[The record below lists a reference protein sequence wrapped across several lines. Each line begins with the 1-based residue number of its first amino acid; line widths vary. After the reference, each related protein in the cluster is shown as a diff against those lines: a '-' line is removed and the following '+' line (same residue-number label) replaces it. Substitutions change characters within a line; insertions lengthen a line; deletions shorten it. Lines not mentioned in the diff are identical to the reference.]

1 MNYFFIIV
9 IIGFLIFIHELGH
22 FVFAKASGIAIETFS
37 VGFGPKI
44 FKRNIK
50 GTEYCISAVPLG
62 GYILPAIKDESE
74 FYKIPVLKR
83 IIFCIG
89 GPLANVILP
98 VIILIVAG
106 IFNSSTSIAGIFIN
120 PFIQIFN
127 NLFNIIKAIPSM
139 FSSPEHLSGIVGI
152 ISIGSKI
159 IASNTYMAINL
170 LISLSLS
177 LAVFNMLPIPA
188 LDGGKIILYLLEKI
202 HPKLL
207 KIQLPATIA
216 GWVLIAGLTVYVT
229 IKDVVKIFA

>member
-37 VGFGPKI
+37 VGFGTKI
-44 FKRNIK
+44 FKRKIH
-50 GTEYCISAVPLG
+50 GTEYCISVIPLG

-83 IIFCIG
+83 IIFCVG
-89 GPLANVILP
+89 GPFANIVLP
-98 VIILIVAG
+98 VIILLVSGILNSDSSIVG
-106 IFNSSTSIAGIFIN
+106 IIIN
-120 PFIQIFN
+120 PFIQVFN
-127 NLFNIIKAIPSM
+127 NLFIIMKSIPSM
-139 FSSPEHLSGIVGI
+139 FDHPEQLSGIVGI
-152 ISIGSKI
+152 ISIGGKI
-159 IASNTYMAINL
+159 IASDIQMAINL

-216 GWVLIAGLTVYVT
+216 GWVIIAGLTVYIT

>member
-1 MNYFFIIV
+1 MNYFFIVV

-22 FVFAKASGIAIETFS
+22 FVFAKASGIPIETFS

-44 FKRNIK
+44 FKRIIK
-50 GTEYCISAVPLG
+50 GTEYCISVIPLG

-89 GPLANVILP
+89 GPLANVVLP
-98 VIILIVAG
+98 VIILFVSG
-106 IFNSSTSIAGIFIN
+106 ILNSNTSIAGIIIN
-120 PFIQIFN
+120 PFIQVFN
-127 NLFNIIKAIPSM
+127 NLFIVIKSIPSM
-139 FSSPEHLSGIVGI
+139 FNRPEQLSGIVGI
-152 ISIGSKI
+152 ISIGGKI
-159 IASNTYMAINL
+159 IASNIQMTINL

-216 GWVLIAGLTVYVT
+216 GWVIIAGLTVYVT